1 VPAVVAKR
9 FGKVMSGGLAIPA
22 TDAAESKARSGS
34 VDAGNKGGR
43 GSTDVPLGGDGAAE
57 GHAGIGAYGEI
68 T

>member
-1 VPAVVAKR
+1 
-9 FGKVMSGGLAIPA
+9 MSGGLAIPA